1 MRHPRRS
8 NPFHPTPPL
17 ETEDVATI
25 RGTEGND
32 FRTITNPQSFTFDG
46 LGGVDTMSFG
56 TSSESDYTIT
66 KTADGAVHVDTISGA
81 SSPAHVTLFN
91 VEIITFSSDRDV
103 IDLRTYFGDTTP
115 PTVTISD
122 DTPGTARGNV
132 TYALDFSENV
142 AGLAA
147 GDLVITNGTLVSLFG
162 SGANYKVVVAPAAN
176 VEGTMALTLKA
187 GAVSDSSG
195 NPNAQAGAAAQPIDT
210 KAPTATAF
218 SPANQ
223 AAGVA
228 VGSDIVVSFSEAIQR
243 GNGSI
248 TLKDGSGAVLA
259 SYDAATSANLSLSGA
274 QLTINPTNDLP
285 AGTSV
290 TVELAAGSVRDLAGN
305 GLGAAVGLNFSTGG
319 SVAKVLG
326 TPGNDSFTLGEGT
339 APYDGL
345 AGIDTAVLPL
355 PRASY
360 TVTRSP
366 AGFVVSSTD
375 GRSSHELV
383 NVERLQFADGKL
395 ALDVSGNAGEVAKI
409 LGAVFGPAQVGNAT
423 YTGIGLNLADGGMSY
438 EALMQLAL
446 DAQLGPGA
454 SNTAVVQLLYT
465 NVVGVAPPPAD
476 LASFTALLDNHTYTP
491 ATLGILAAETDLNL
505 AHIGLVGL
513 LQTGVV
519 YA

>member
-1 MRHPRRS
+1 M
-8 NPFHPTPPL
+8 
-17 ETEDVATI
+17 ATI

-32 FRTITNPQSFTFDG
+32 VRVITNPQSFTFDG

-56 TSSESDYTIT
+56 TSNQSSYTIT
-66 KTADGAVHVDTISGA
+66 KTADGAVHVDTLSGA

-91 VEIITFSSDRDV
+91 VEILTFSSEGEV
-103 IDLRTYFGDTTP
+103 VDLSTYFGDTTP
-115 PTVTISD
+115 PTVTIGD
-122 DTPGTARGNV
+122 DIAGTARGNV
-132 TYALDFSENV
+132 TYSLDFSENV
-142 AGLAA
+142 TGLAA
-147 GDLVITNGTLVSLFG
+147 GDLTITNGSVVSLFG
-162 SGANYKVVVAPAAN
+162 SGANYKVVVAPAPN

-187 GAVSDSSG
+187 GAVSDTSG
-195 NPNAQAGAAAQPIDT
+195 NASAQASAAAQPIDT

-223 AAGVA
+223 AVGVV
-228 VGSDIVVSFSEAIQR
+228 VGSDIVVTFSEAIQR
-243 GNGSI
+243 GGGTI
-248 TLKDGSGAVLA
+248 TLRDGTGAVLA
-259 SYDAATSANLSLSGA
+259 SYDAATSANLTLNGA

-285 AGTSV
+285 PSSVV
-290 TVELAAGSVRDLAGN
+290 TVELAIGSVRDLAGN
-305 GLGAAVGLNFSTGG
+305 GLGTAAGLSFTTGG
-319 SVAKVLG
+319 EVAKVLG
-326 TPGNDSFTLGEGT
+326 TAGNDSFNLADGR

-345 AGIDTAVLPL
+345 AGIDTAVLAQ
-355 PRASY
+355 PRATY
-360 TVTRSP
+360 TLTKSA
-366 AGFVVSSTD
+366 AGFVVTSND

-423 YTGIGLNLADGGMSY
+423 YAGIGLSLADGGMSY

-446 DAQLGPGA
+446 DAQLGAGA

-476 LASFTALLDNHTYTP
+476 LANFTALLDKHTYTP

-513 LQTGVV
+513 LQTGMV